1 MIYGFY
7 WGISW
12 LFEISLEKY
21 IILRL
26 KNERDEFR
34 TFYLKR
40 LGADIGDHVQLYS
53 NDLETKESYL
63 ISLQKAL
70 TKLDRL

>member
-1 MIYGFY
+1 MQ
-7 WGISW
+7 
-12 LFEISLEKY
+12 
-21 IILRL
+21 
-26 KNERDEFR
+26 FR
-34 TFYLKR
+34 TFHLKR